1 MNYYTLPKI
10 NNKIKLE
17 PNISATTIKPYISQ
31 TLLNYH
37 DEIKEEVNQLFFYNK
52 NYNISY
58 EDIIKIVNP
67 YEYIFSRVPGS
78 NYSVSKLK
86 TKSNMFY
93 ELFEIIQSID
103 LLDSF
108 KFDIM
113 NSLIVGENYEDSLE
127 CLEMLRENYNIDKF
141 FCFYEYNSKLHNCI
155 EKNKFNF
162 VIYELNKYNDVNQNI
177 INLLELLI
185 ITFTQ
190 LKENS
195 IIIIKLNNT
204 FYKPIL
210 EIIYLLNS
218 LFEKT
223 LVVKPNTS
231 DITSFDKYIILQK
244 LRLNQYYFDLFNSY
258 NTVLTDFIKN
268 YYNDLDNNNN
278 NVNSMNTMNSINP
291 TLNIQNI
298 QTIIKPELP
307 MYFLNKIDDINI
319 IIGQQQLE
327 AVNQI
332 INMLK
337 SKNIEDRIEIMK
349 KNNIQKCVNWCE
361 KFKIP
366 CNKFSDKINIFF
378 SRDKD

>member
-1 MNYYTLPKI
+1 
-10 NNKIKLE
+10 
-17 PNISATTIKPYISQ
+17 
-31 TLLNYH
+31 
-37 DEIKEEVNQLFFYNK
+37 
-52 NYNISY
+52 
-58 EDIIKIVNP
+58 
-67 YEYIFSRVPGS
+67 
-78 NYSVSKLK
+78 
-86 TKSNMFY
+86 
-93 ELFEIIQSID
+93 
-103 LLDSF
+103 
-108 KFDIM
+108 M

-223 LVVKPNTS
+223 LIVKPNTS

-268 YYNDLDNNNN
+268 YHNEIDNNND
-278 NVNSMNTMNSINP
+278 NVNIMNSII
-291 TLNIQNI
+291 LNRQNI

-378 SRDKD
+378 Q

>member
-10 NNKIKLE
+10 NNKINLK
-17 PNISATTIKPYISQ
+17 PTISDSIINPYISQ

-37 DEIKEEVNQLFFYNK
+37 DEIKDEVNQLYFYNK

-93 ELFEIIQSID
+93 ELFEIIQTID
-103 LLDSF
+103 LLESF

-113 NSLIVGENYEDSLE
+113 NSLIVGDNYEDSLE

-141 FCFYEYNSKLHNCI
+141 FCFHEYNSKLHNCI

-162 VIYELNKYNDVNQNI
+162 VIYELNNCNNINQSV

-185 ITFTQ
+185 IIFTQ

-195 IIIIKLNNT
+195 IIILKINNT

-244 LRLNQYYFDLFNSY
+244 LRLNQYYFDLFNNY
-258 NTVLTDFIKN
+258 NTVLTEFIKN
-268 YYNDLDNNNN
+268 YYNEIDINNLN
-278 NVNSMNTMNSINP
+278 NVNSTNLI
-291 TLNIQNI
+291 LNRQKIQNI

-327 AVNQI
+327 AMNQT

-337 SKNIEDRIEIMK
+337 SKNIEDRIEIIK
-349 KNNIQKCVNWCE
+349 KNNIQKSVNWCE

-378 SRDKD
+378 Q

>member
-10 NNKIKLE
+10 NNKINLE
-17 PNISATTIKPYISQ
+17 PNASSAIVKPYISQ

-37 DEIKEEVNQLFFYNK
+37 DEIKEEVNQLYFYNK

-93 ELFEIIQSID
+93 ELFEIIQTID

-162 VIYELNKYNDVNQNI
+162 VIYELNKYNNINQYI
-177 INLLELLI
+177 INLLELLVI
-185 ITFTQ
+185 IFTQ

-195 IIIIKLNNT
+195 IIILKINNT

-223 LVVKPNTS
+223 LVIKPNTS
-231 DITSFDKYIILQK
+231 DITSFDKYIVLQK
-244 LRLNQYYFDLFNSY
+244 LRLNQYYFDLFNNY
-258 NTVLTDFIKN
+258 NTVLSDFIKN
-268 YYNDLDNNNN
+268 YNNDDII
-278 NVNSMNTMNSINP
+278 NVKPI
-291 TLNIQNI
+291 LNI

-349 KNNIQKCVNWCE
+349 KNNIQKSVNWCE

-378 SRDKD
+378 Q

>member
-1 MNYYTLPKI
+1 MNYYTLPKT

-37 DEIKEEVNQLFFYNK
+37 DEIKDEVNQLYYYNK
-52 NYNISY
+52 NYNVSY
-58 EDIIKIVNP
+58 DDIIKIVNP

-93 ELFEIIQSID
+93 ELFEIIQTID

-177 INLLELLI
+177 INLLELLVI
-185 ITFTQ
+185 IFTQ

-210 EIIYLLNS
+210 EIMYLLNS

-244 LRLNQYYFDLFNSY
+244 LRLNQYYFDLFNNY
-258 NTVLTDFIKN
+258 NTVLSDFIKN
-268 YYNDLDNNNN
+268 YNTKLDINNYNNISSNN
-278 NVNSMNTMNSINP
+278 
-291 TLNIQNI
+291 LNI
-298 QTIIKPELP
+298 QTIIKHDLP

-349 KNNIQKCVNWCE
+349 KNNIQKSVNWCE

-378 SRDKD
+378 Q

>member
-10 NNKIKLE
+10 NNKINLE
-17 PNISATTIKPYISQ
+17 PNVTAAIVKPYISQ

-37 DEIKEEVNQLFFYNK
+37 DEIKEEVNQLYFYNK
-52 NYNISY
+52 SYSISY

-93 ELFEIIQSID
+93 ELFEIIQTID

-162 VIYELNKYNDVNQNI
+162 VIYELNKYNNVNQNI
-177 INLLELLI
+177 INLLELLVI
-185 ITFTQ
+185 IFTQ

-195 IIIIKLNNT
+195 IIILKINNT

-244 LRLNQYYFDLFNSY
+244 LRLNQYYFDLFNNY
-258 NTVLTDFIKN
+258 NTVLSDFIKN
-268 YYNDLDNNNN
+268 YNNDDII
-278 NVNSMNTMNSINP
+278 NVKPI
-291 TLNIQNI
+291 LNI

-349 KNNIQKCVNWCE
+349 KNNIQKSVNWCE

-378 SRDKD
+378 Q